1 MLTRPGLGLIWLL
14 HFLPLSV
21 QAALGRGLGRF
32 FFLLGRRRRRI
43 ALINLRLC
51 FPQMTEEARV
61 VLAKAHFA
69 AFGRSFLERGIL
81 WWAPEKR
88 IRRLVRV
95 EGEEHLAAA
104 AGTPVILLTPHFV
117 GLDMG
122 WTRLTCDHDMV
133 SIYANQRNFY
143 FNAALLHGRERFG
156 KSALLSRQAGIRPA
170 IRAMQKGLPFYYLP
184 DMDYGQRDTI
194 FVPFF
199 GYPAATITGVSRLA
213 RICGAKVIPCVTKML
228 DGGEGYVV
236 KLYPAWDN
244 FPGADIESD
253 TRRMNAFIEERVMEM
268 PEQYYWVH
276 RRFKT
281 RPPGEN
287 HPY

>member
-1 MLTRPGLGLIWLL
+1 MLTRLGLGLIWLL

-21 QAALGRGLGRF
+21 QAMLGRGLGRLI
-32 FFLLGRRRRRI
+32 FLLGRRRRRI

-51 FPQMTEEARV
+51 FPEMTEDARV
-61 VLAKAHFA
+61 VLARAHFA

-133 SIYANQRNFY
+133 SVYANQKNFY
-143 FNAALLHGRERFG
+143 FNAALLNGRERFG
-156 KSALLSRQAGIRPA
+156 KSELLSRQAGIRRA
-170 IRAMQKGLPFYYLP
+170 IRAMQEGLPFYYLP

-199 GYPAATITGVSRLA
+199 GYPTATITGVSRLA
-213 RICGAKVIPCVTKML
+213 RMCGAKVIPCVTKML
-228 DGGEGYVV
+228 DGGEGYMV
-236 KLYPAWDN
+236 KLYPAWDK

-253 TRRMNAFIEERVMEM
+253 TRRMNAFIEERILEM
-268 PEQYYWVH
+268 PAQYYWVH

-281 RPPGEN
+281 RPPGETK
-287 HPY
+287 PY

>member
-1 MLTRPGLGLIWLL
+1 MLTRLGLGIIWLL
-14 HFLPLSV
+14 HLLPLGLL
-21 QAALGRGLGRF
+21 AALGRGLGRLF
-32 FFLLGRRRRRI
+32 YRLARRRRNI
-43 ALINLRLC
+43 ALTNLRLC
-51 FPQMTEEARV
+51 FPHLTERERRD
-61 VLAKAHFA
+61 LAKSHFA
-69 AFGRSFLERGIL
+69 VFARSLLERGIL
-81 WWAPEKR
+81 WWAPEQR
-88 IRRLVRV
+88 IRSLGRI

-117 GLDMG
+117 GMDMG
-122 WTRLTCDHDMV
+122 WTRLTCDHHMV
-133 SIYANQRNFY
+133 GVYANQKNIH
-143 FNAALLHGRERFG
+143 FNAALLKGRERFG
-156 KSALLSRQAGIRPA
+156 KSEVLSRQAGIRPA
-170 IRAMQKGLPFYYLP
+170 IRALQSGLPFYYLP

-213 RICGAKVIPCVTKML
+213 RMCGAKVIPCVTKML
-228 DGGEGYVV
+228 DGGDGYVV

-244 FPGADIESD
+244 FPGPDIESD
-253 TRRMNAFIEERVMEM
+253 TRRMNAFIEERVLEM

-287 HPY
+287 KPY

>member
-1 MLTRPGLGLIWLL
+1 MLTRLGLGLIWLV

-21 QAALGRGLGRF
+21 QSVLGRGLGRF
-32 FFLLGRRRRRI
+32 LFLLGRRRRRI

-51 FPQMTEEARV
+51 FPEMTEAARV

-69 AFGRSFLERGIL
+69 AFGRSFIERGIL

-88 IRRLVRV
+88 IRRVVRV

-133 SIYANQRNFY
+133 SVYANQRNFY

-156 KSALLSRQAGIRPA
+156 NSELLSRQAGIRPA
-170 IRAMQKGLPFYYLP
+170 IRAMQEGLPFYYLP

-213 RICGAKVIPCVTKML
+213 RMCGAKVIPCVTKML

-236 KLYPAWDN
+236 KLYQAWDN

-253 TRRMNAFIEERVMEM
+253 TRRMNAFVEERVLEM

-287 HPY
+287 KPY

>member
-1 MLTRPGLGLIWLL
+1 MTRLGLGLIWLL
-14 HFLPLSV
+14 HFLPLSALAV
-21 QAALGRGLGRF
+21 LGRALGRL

-43 ALINLRLC
+43 ALVNLRLC
-51 FPQMTEEARV
+51 FPQMTERARM
-61 VLAKAHFA
+61 VLVGKHFA

-81 WWAPEKR
+81 WWAPERR

-95 EGEEHLAAA
+95 DGGEHLAAA

-133 SIYANQRNFY
+133 SVYANQKDFY

-156 KSALLSRQAGIRPA
+156 KSELLSRQAGIRRA
-170 IRAMQKGLPFYYLP
+170 ISAMQKGLPFYYLP

-199 GYPAATITGVSRLA
+199 GYPTATLTGVSRLA
-213 RICGAKVIPCVTKML
+213 RICGAKVIPCVTRML
-228 DGGEGYVV
+228 DGGDGYVV

-244 FPGADIESD
+244 FPGTGIESD
-253 TRRMNAFIEERVMEM
+253 TRRMNAFIEERVLEM

-281 RPPGEN
+281 RPPGEAK
-287 HPY
+287 PY